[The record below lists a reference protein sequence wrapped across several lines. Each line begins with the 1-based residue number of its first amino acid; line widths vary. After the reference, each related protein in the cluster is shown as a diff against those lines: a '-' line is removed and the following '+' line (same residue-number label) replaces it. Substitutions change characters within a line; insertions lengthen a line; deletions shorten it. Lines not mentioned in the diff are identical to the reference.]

1 MKKSLCLS
9 FVIILGFFALLF
21 LPVQTEAAPGKNC
34 APSCSFDSLKVE
46 QEAKFQ
52 LKTRAALMLV
62 SFEEFLGDYDPSSR
76 PDRQIKWNWPREKD
90 VQFRVMEIRPSL
102 NYLQLENINDIFT
115 REIRNVGRVG
125 WISHKIGKE
134 THEVYIPSG
143 IWIGEEKPAYD
154 SYKVVLMPN
163 RELTEVFYGTG
174 RVNEE
179 DGEILDF
186 SEEKLP
192 AKYYPA
198 GRPIELFLQKSKLG
212 ETGFHYL
219 EIGATFRG
227 GGSTTLEIWFY
238 HTY

>member
-1 MKKSLCLS
+1 MKKSMCIS
-9 FVIILGFFALLF
+9 FVIILDFFALLF
-21 LPVQTEAAPGKNC
+21 FPLQTEAA
-34 APSCSFDSLKVE
+34 FDSLKVE
-46 QEAKFQ
+46 REAKFQ
-52 LKTRAALMLV
+52 SDARAALVLV
-62 SFEEFLGDYDPSSR
+62 SFEEYMEGLDPTSI
-76 PDRQIKWNWPREKD
+76 PDRQIRWNWPGEEE
-90 VQFRVMEIRPSL
+90 VQFRAMEIRPSL
-102 NYLQLENINDIFT
+102 NYLQLENIDDIFN
-115 REIRNVGRVG
+115 RDIRNVGIVG
-125 WISHKIGKE
+125 WISNQIGE
-134 THEVYIPSG
+134 EIHEVYIPSSLSEG
-143 IWIGEEKPAYD
+143 AYD